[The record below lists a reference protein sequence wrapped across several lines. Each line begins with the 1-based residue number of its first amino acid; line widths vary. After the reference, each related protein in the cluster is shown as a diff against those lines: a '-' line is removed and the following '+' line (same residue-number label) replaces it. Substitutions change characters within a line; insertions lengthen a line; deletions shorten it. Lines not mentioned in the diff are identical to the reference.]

1 MALDLPAELAT
12 FTAALERW
20 SMELTF
26 DPDNL
31 ASVERTVA
39 EMEGA
44 IDALAAPFAGNT
56 LVEKRAEEMKERYR
70 GAIREKQPNEGPE

>member
-1 MALDLPAELAT
+1 MARDIPAELAT

-20 SMELTF
+20 SMDLTF

-31 ASVERTVA
+31 ASVERAMA

-56 LVEKRAEEMKERYR
+56 LVEKRVEEMKERYR
-70 GAIREKQPNEGPE
+70 GAIREKRPDEGSE